1 MTATNDVYARITAIF
16 RDVFDDDS
24 IILREDMTADELDN
38 WDSLTHVDL
47 ILAIEKD
54 FRIRFTTGE
63 ISGLKSVG
71 HLAALVSHKLVGSTD
86 LDDRNRS

>member
-1 MTATNDVYARITAIF
+1 MAATNDLNVRLTAIF

-24 IILREDMTADELDN
+24 LILREDMTADKVEN

-47 ILAIEKD
+47 IVAIEKE
-54 FRIRFTTGE
+54 FKIRLTTSE

-71 HLAALVSHKLVGSTD
+71 QLTALVSRKAGL
-86 LDDRNRS
+86 